1 MINVKHY
8 LELNC
13 SELVRTLKNGLA
25 VRDCKKKIILNSC
38 PVLFFVYL
46 PLLRAQ
52 MAMTKSVVG
61 DAGIPVTIAGEC
73 IILSHFVQV

>member
-25 VRDCKKKIILNSC
+25 VRDCKKVILNSC

-46 PLLRAQ
+46 PFLRAQ
-52 MAMTKSVVG
+52 MAMTKSVVR

-73 IILSHFVQV
+73 IILSDFVQV